1 MDNIQITLAYNR
13 YNENE
18 DPNSDIAGERYH
30 HTFTISDEV
39 TYYSILEKVEVMLKS
54 LGYEFDG
61 HLEFT
66 GLVESKDIEGDNV
79 IQLHPEE

>member
-1 MDNIQITLAYNR
+1 MNNIQITLSYNR
-13 YNENE
+13 FPENE
-18 DPNSDIAGERYH
+18 GPNTTTGETYR

-66 GLVESKDIEGDNV
+66 GLVESKDIEGGNV

>member
-1 MDNIQITLAYNR
+1 MNNIQITLSYNR
-13 YNENE
+13 FPENE
-18 DPNSDIAGERYH
+18 GPNAIAGERYH

-39 TYYSILEKVEVMLKS
+39 TYYTILEKVEVMLKS

-79 IQLHPEE
+79 IQLNPEE

>member
-1 MDNIQITLAYNR
+1 MDKIQITLAYNR
-13 YNENE
+13 FPENE
-18 DPNSDIAGERYH
+18 GPNAIAGERYH

-54 LGYEFDG
+54 LGYEFNG

-66 GLVESKDIEGDNV
+66 GLVESNNIESDNV

>member
-1 MDNIQITLAYNR
+1 MDNIQITLSYNR
-13 YNENE
+13 FPENE
-18 DPNSDIAGERYH
+18 DPNTVAGESYQ

-61 HLEFT
+61 HLEFS
-66 GLVESKDIEGDNV
+66 GLVTDDAVQGDNV
-79 IQLHPEE
+79 VVLHPEE

>member
-1 MDNIQITLAYNR
+1 MDNIQITLSYNR

-18 DPNSDIAGERYH
+18 DPNSDIAESYH
-30 HTFTISDEV
+30 NTFTISDEV
-39 TYYSILEKVEVMLKS
+39 TYYTILEKVEVMLKS

-66 GLVESKDIEGDNV
+66 GLVESNNIESNNV